1 MLAQKP
7 ETLAS
12 FLNPRQ
18 TVQLKDLIM
27 VGKKDTCERIEW
39 PCGDSVVPWT
49 PVGPIW
55 GLMNSLDQWWSNC
68 AVSSVRW
75 DMCFG
80 KGGNTH
86 SPNHQSRNNTC
97 GLKVMSGLWRLLR
110 PGWVGY
116 KKGTNSTLWFLKGA
130 FNKRCFHFVPWI
142 GREKLI
148 HIVSILPSRLQWTWM
163 VTGFDSYRAISDQT
177 HFSMTWEAAH
187 EQEILC

>member
-1 MLAQKP
+1 MALRWFRCPLDACW
-7 ETLAS
+7 TNLRVDVS
-12 FLNPRQ
+12 
-18 TVQLKDLIM
+18 TIVCWWTGWIS
-27 VGKKDTCERIEW
+27 
-39 PCGDSVVPWT
+39 GD
-49 PVGPIW
+49 PIVLFKCPLRYVLRKR
-55 GLMNSLDQWWSNC
+55 GQ
-68 AVSSVRW
+68 
-75 DMCFG
+75 
-80 KGGNTH
+80 TH

-116 KKGTNSTLWFLKGA
+116 KRGTNSTLWFLKGA
-130 FNKRCFHFVPWI
+130 FKKRCFHFVPWI